1 MSREQQS
8 QWEFGD
14 LFEQKKEAPIETRK
28 VYSVTELNRRARNL
42 LESQLGNIW
51 VEGEIS
57 GLRLQSS
64 GHCYFSIKDEKGQIS
79 CALFRGTSSESR
91 KHLKDGAMVLVHG
104 EVTVFEARGQFQI
117 IVRKVELQGRGALQA
132 KFEQLKDKLNEE
144 GLFAAERKRELP
156 TYPARVGI
164 VTSPTG
170 AALRDVLHVIER
182 RNPSLE
188 LVLVPCRVQGEGAAD
203 EIVAAVRRLND
214 WSYRNWDGLD
224 LILLTRGGGSLEDL
238 WAFNE
243 EVLARTIAESKL
255 PIVSAVGHEIDF
267 MISDL
272 VADFRAATPSA
283 AAELITEGVFASR
296 DFIRRTSNQLNR
308 LANERINLAK
318 RDLGYT
324 IHRLGQAHPR
334 RKLLQS
340 CQRVDE
346 LAVQL
351 LRLAK
356 RGVEGGAY
364 RLQRCQRSLE
374 LSRPDKLLAQF
385 QSRLTWLC
393 ERLKVESANRV
404 SASRAEFEKQH
415 DKLRLLSPDNVL
427 SRGYSITSD
436 AVTGEIIRDVSKL
449 KTGQSMTTRLTKG
462 KVVSTIERLED

>member
-1 MSREQQS
+1 
-8 QWEFGD
+8 
-14 LFEQKKEAPIETRK
+14 
-28 VYSVTELNRRARNL
+28 
-42 LESQLGNIW
+42 
-51 VEGEIS
+51 
-57 GLRLQSS
+57 
-64 GHCYFSIKDEKGQIS
+64 
-79 CALFRGTSSESR
+79 
-91 KHLKDGAMVLVHG
+91 MVLVHG

-144 GLFAAERKRELP
+144 GLFAAERKRALP
-156 TYPARVGI
+156 TYPARVAI

-308 LANERINLAK
+308 LANERTTWPSAILDIPSTDLAK
-318 RDLGYT
+318 R
-324 IHRLGQAHPR
+324 
-334 RKLLQS
+334 
-340 CQRVDE
+340 
-346 LAVQL
+346 
-351 LRLAK
+351 
-356 RGVEGGAY
+356 
-364 RLQRCQRSLE
+364 
-374 LSRPDKLLAQF
+374 
-385 QSRLTWLC
+385 
-393 ERLKVESANRV
+393 
-404 SASRAEFEKQH
+404 
-415 DKLRLLSPDNVL
+415 
-427 SRGYSITSD
+427 
-436 AVTGEIIRDVSKL
+436 IRDANCFSPASEWTSWPSNCCAWPSGEWKAGH
-449 KTGQSMTTRLTKG
+449 TGCNGAS
-462 KVVSTIERLED
+462 VVWSYHDRTNSWLSFNPDSLGCVNV